1 MAEFVSG
8 VMGAMDVVAGIILLT
23 TGITIVMVLG
33 GFLIGKGII
42 SFF

>member
-8 VMGAMDVVAGIILLT
+8 VMGAIDVVAGIILLT
-23 TGITIVMVLG
+23 TGFTAVMILG
-33 GFLIGKGII
+33 GLLIGKGIV